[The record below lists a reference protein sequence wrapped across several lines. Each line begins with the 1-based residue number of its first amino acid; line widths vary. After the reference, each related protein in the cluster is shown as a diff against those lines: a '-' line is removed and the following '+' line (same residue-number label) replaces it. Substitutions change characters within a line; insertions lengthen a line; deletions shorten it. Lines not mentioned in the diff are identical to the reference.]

1 MMGDHAAMV
10 SMLTGPTSSLVLL
23 LGIIV
28 AVWRVFTQSVLPSL
42 KAWVDKHL
50 TQVDDLLEQHAQ
62 DREAW
67 LQSMRDCH
75 ERSDTMLG
83 QLERIDR
90 RVGGLYARLPP
101 APADQA
107 G

>member
-1 MMGDHAAMV
+1 MDDHAAMV

-23 LGIIV
+23 LGILV

-50 TQVDDLLEQHAQ
+50 TQVDDLLEQHKQ

-67 LQSMRDCH
+67 LTSMRDCH
-75 ERSDTMLG
+75 ERSDAMLG

-90 RVGGLYARLPP
+90 KVGGLYGRLPP
-101 APADQA
+101 APPQEAA
-107 G
+107 P